1 MKRQGID
8 LFLDALKEYDVTNI
22 FGNPGTSESAITN
35 ALASDK
41 YKDFNYYLAVQEGV
55 AMGMA
60 DGWARS
66 SGKTAFV
73 NLHIDSGLANGISLL
88 INAFYGGAPLV
99 LTAGNKDIRKLNS
112 YRSNL
117 VNMVKEFTKWSGEVT
132 HIDQLPEMTM
142 RAFKEASTTPTAPVF
157 LSISTNVFDE
167 YTESEIV
174 KLPYISN
181 SINPP
186 KDSVELLTKKILD
199 SENPLLLIGDRVSH
213 SKSHSEVVKFA
224 EISGCSVYSSTTSEI
239 NFPMD
244 HPQYFGTLPN
254 LLSKAKEVVD
264 KHDLII
270 SVGSNVFDGF
280 FYMQGQLFNNN
291 SFHAHIDSSVSAIA
305 RNEKTDLGI
314 ISDPKSALTE
324 LNSNLNNSINGETKE
339 KISIRKKE
347 LQDKTTIISLN
358 ESKLISANLNNQP
371 MSAYEMFS
379 EIFKSLSDFIVI
391 DDSVSSRSALL
402 ATNKFMPNQM
412 HGERGGAIG
421 WGMGATMGVKLAN
434 PNKNVIGI
442 IGDGSAMM
450 TVQAL
455 WTAANSDIPV
465 IYIICNNHS
474 YRVLKTNMQIYKKEI
489 LNDVEE
495 NNKYFAMDFEPPFNF
510 AEIAKTF
517 GLNGYKITKPSEI
530 NEYINKAVNSNKTSV
545 LDIDIDGSV

>member
-1 MKRQGID
+1 
-8 LFLDALKEYDVTNI
+8 
-22 FGNPGTSESAITN
+22 
-35 ALASDK
+35 
-41 YKDFNYYLAVQEGV
+41 
-55 AMGMA
+55 
-60 DGWARS
+60 
-66 SGKTAFV
+66 
-73 NLHIDSGLANGISLL
+73 
-88 INAFYGGAPLV
+88 
-99 LTAGNKDIRKLNS
+99 
-112 YRSNL
+112 
-117 VNMVKEFTKWSGEVT
+117 
-132 HIDQLPEMTM
+132 
-142 RAFKEASTTPTAPVF
+142 
-157 LSISTNVFDE
+157 
-167 YTESEIV
+167 
-174 KLPYISN
+174 
-181 SINPP
+181 
-186 KDSVELLTKKILD
+186 
-199 SENPLLLIGDRVSH
+199 
-213 SKSHSEVVKFA
+213 
-224 EISGCSVYSSTTSEI
+224 
-239 NFPMD
+239 
-244 HPQYFGTLPN
+244 
-254 LLSKAKEVVD
+254 
-264 KHDLII
+264 
-270 SVGSNVFDGF
+270 
-280 FYMQGQLFNNN
+280 
-291 SFHAHIDSSVSAIA
+291 
-305 RNEKTDLGI
+305 
-314 ISDPKSALTE
+314 
-324 LNSNLNNSINGETKE
+324 
-339 KISIRKKE
+339 
-347 LQDKTTIISLN
+347 
-358 ESKLISANLNNQP
+358 

-402 ATNKFMPNQM
+402 ATNKFKPNQM